1 MPNKLKLIYRYNLHD
16 TFFIIEI
23 VINYFNLSKTK
34 LLKNGL
40 FMINKFKI
48 IIHETTLTFTFT
60 FRFY

>member
-40 FMINKFKI
+40 FFDK
-48 IIHETTLTFTFT
+48 
-60 FRFY
+60 